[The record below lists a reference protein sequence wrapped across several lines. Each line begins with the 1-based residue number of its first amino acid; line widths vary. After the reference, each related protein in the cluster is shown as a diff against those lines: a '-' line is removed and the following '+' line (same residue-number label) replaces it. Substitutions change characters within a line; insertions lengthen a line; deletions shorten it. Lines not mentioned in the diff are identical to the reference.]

1 MPPEAVP
8 TRLRS
13 LILGSLDRGRA
24 LIAGRTARNTLLVT
38 GGNLAGQAIGFVAN
52 LWLMRRLGPESYG
65 RFGVAV
71 AVMMLASQLS
81 DIGITTGFV
90 RYMALYHREEPAKA
104 SRLLRLTFLLK
115 LGVGVAVLAGGW
127 ALSGVMA
134 GRFLRAPELAPLLR
148 LAFVGSLGATLFGFF
163 QAVFQAGERFGPYVR
178 SNVSNNVLK
187 VALVIGAGW
196 GGWLHPLSAI
206 GIFALVPFLGALG
219 ALTSLRREERRDIF
233 TGPWDRS
240 LAGVLM
246 NFSKWVTL
254 STLCVLVINNI
265 DTFLLQRLSSTRE
278 VGLYTS
284 AWQLA
289 SIFPVVTGALTT
301 AITPRV
307 SSFKTHEEIH
317 NYLKNMKT
325 ILFVAIFGFVL
336 LYLCSNIIIIQ
347 LLGKRYADAREIFNI
362 LLFGFMISLVV
373 APLSVLFFAMD
384 KPNILSW
391 LNVIQLPLIVGLDLY
406 LIPRYGG
413 VGAAWS
419 AFLIRVIAAAYMVFL
434 LRKLT
439 RREAFHV

>member
-71 AVMMLASQLS
+71 AMMMLASQLS

-90 RYMALYHREEPAKA
+90 RYMALYHRDAPAKA

-134 GRFLRAPELAPLLR
+134 GRFLHAPELAPLLR
-148 LAFVGSLGATLFGFF
+148 IAFVGSLGATLFGFF

-187 VALVIGAGW
+187 VGLVIGAGW
-196 GGWLHPLSAI
+196 GGWLQPLSAI
-206 GIFALVPFLGALG
+206 GIFALVPFLGAVG
-219 ALTSLRREERRDIF
+219 ALASLRKEERRDIF
-233 TGPWDRS
+233 TGPWDS
-240 LAGVLM
+240 ELAHVLIG
-246 NFSKWVTL
+246 FSKWITF
-254 STLCVLVINNI
+254 STVCVLVFNNI
-265 DTFLLQRLSSTRE
+265 DTFLLQRLSSARE

-301 AITPRV
+301 AITPKV
-307 SSFKTHEEIH
+307 SGYRTAEEMDRH
-317 NYLKNMKT
+317 MQKVKSVT
-325 ILFVAIFGFVL
+325 GVAIVGFLVL
-336 LYLCSNIIIIQ
+336 SGLSNMIIKI
-347 LLGKRYADAREIFNI
+347 LLGQQYIAAISIFNI
-362 LLFGFMISLVV
+362 LLFSFMISLIM
-373 APLSVLFFAMD
+373 APVSVLFFTMD
-384 KPNILSW
+384 KPQVLSW
-391 LNVIQLPLIVGLDLY
+391 LNLIQLVMIVILDLA
-406 LIPRYGG
+406 LIPKFGG
-413 VGAAWS
+413 IGAAIS
-419 AFLIRVIAAAYMVFL
+419 ALIIRFFAIPYMLIL
-434 LRKLT
+434 LKKY
-439 RREAFHV
+439 RREWVHG

>member
-1 MPPEAVP
+1 M
-8 TRLRS
+8 RS

-71 AVMMLASQLS
+71 AMMMLASQLS

-90 RYMALYHREEPAKA
+90 RYMALYHRDAPAKA

-134 GRFLRAPELAPLLR
+134 GRFLHAPELAPLLR
-148 LAFVGSLGATLFGFF
+148 IAFVGSLGATLFGFF

-187 VALVIGAGW
+187 VGLVIGAGW
-196 GGWLHPLSAI
+196 GGWLQPLSAI
-206 GIFALVPFLGALG
+206 GIFALVPFLGAVG
-219 ALTSLRREERRDIF
+219 ALASLRKEERRDIF
-233 TGPWDRS
+233 TGPWDS
-240 LAGVLM
+240 ELAHVLIG
-246 NFSKWVTL
+246 FSKWITF
-254 STLCVLVINNI
+254 STVCVLVFNNI
-265 DTFLLQRLSSTRE
+265 DTFLLQRLSSARE

-301 AITPRV
+301 AITPKV
-307 SSFKTHEEIH
+307 SGYRTAEEMDRH
-317 NYLKNMKT
+317 MQKVKSVT
-325 ILFVAIFGFVL
+325 GVAIVGFLVL
-336 LYLCSNIIIIQ
+336 SGLSNMIIKI
-347 LLGKRYADAREIFNI
+347 LLGQQYIAAISIFNI
-362 LLFGFMISLVV
+362 LLFSFMISLIM
-373 APLSVLFFAMD
+373 APVSVLFFTMD
-384 KPNILSW
+384 KPQVLSW
-391 LNVIQLPLIVGLDLY
+391 LNLIQLVMIVILDLA
-406 LIPRYGG
+406 LIPKFGG
-413 VGAAWS
+413 IGAAIS
-419 AFLIRVIAAAYMVFL
+419 ALIIRFFAIPYMLIL
-434 LRKLT
+434 LKKY
-439 RREAFHV
+439 RREWVHG